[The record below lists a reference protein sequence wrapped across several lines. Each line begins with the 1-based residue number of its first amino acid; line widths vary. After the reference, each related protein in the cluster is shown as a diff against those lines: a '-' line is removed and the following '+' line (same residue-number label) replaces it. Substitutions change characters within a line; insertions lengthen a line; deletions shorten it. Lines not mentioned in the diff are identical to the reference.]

1 MKKEMIEAKLEKELE
16 DTPWSYRYWT
26 REGTIEFRNTG
37 KDFDEDQIDEMFESF
52 KDDLEKDDFKV
63 LLEGKAGVVL
73 EDGNYWL
80 CSIDK
85 EGGPGEKDKRL
96 KKSELKDVFIKSLHR
111 IDSGLIPS
119 NIVSIDASKVDDIYR
134 EEVGDYVF
142 VHIQIEE
149 NPSISLRN
157 DGGLQIRI

>member
-1 MKKEMIEAKLEKELE
+1 MEKEKLEAKLDKELE
-16 DTPWSYRYWT
+16 DTPWIYRYWT
-26 REGTIEFRNTG
+26 REGTIELRNTG
-37 KDFDEDQIDEMFESF
+37 KHFDEDQIDEMFESF
-52 KDDLEKDDFKV
+52 KNDLKKDFFKV

-73 EDGNYWL
+73 EDGDYWL

-119 NIVSIDASKVDDIYR
+119 NIVSIEASKVTDIYR

-142 VHIQIEE
+142 VHIQIED
-149 NPSISLRN
+149 NPSITLRS
-157 DGGLQIRI
+157 DSGIQIRI